1 MSVLTMI
8 LRKRWNRLGVHSIK
22 SEEKGQKVGFWPK
35 NGDLPVY
42 SVAKSVN
49 SVAESACFEAK
60 SA

>member
-1 MSVLTMI
+1 VYILALKSKETM
-8 LRKRWNRLGVHSIK
+8 
-22 SEEKGQKVGFWPK
+22 EKDQKAGFWPEI
-35 NGDLPVY
+35 GVLPVY

>member
-1 MSVLTMI
+1 MKLHIMA
-8 LRKRWNRLGVHSIK
+8 LE
-22 SEEKGQKVGFWPK
+22 SEGIAGKGQKVCFWPK

-42 SVAKSVN
+42 SVAKSVD